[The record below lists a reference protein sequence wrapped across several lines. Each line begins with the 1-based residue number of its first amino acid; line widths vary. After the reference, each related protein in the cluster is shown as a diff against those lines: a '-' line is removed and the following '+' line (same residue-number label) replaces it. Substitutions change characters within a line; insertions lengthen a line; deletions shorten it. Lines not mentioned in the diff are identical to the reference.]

1 MVKAVKKLQQRGI
14 MVSGGFIV
22 GFDNDPGSIF
32 EQQINFIQKSGIVTA
47 MVGLL
52 NAVPGTRLFHR
63 LKSEKRIL
71 SDFKGNNMD
80 GSLNFI
86 PKMNPQSLIKGYKSI
101 LNTIYSHEEF
111 YRRIKTFLKEYNPPF
126 YKKSIL
132 SKNEIVAFIRSLWIL
147 GIVEKGRRHFWSL
160 IITSIIKYPS
170 KFSLAVTMAIYG
182 FHFRRVI
189 ESV

>member
-1 MVKAVKKLQQRGI
+1 
-14 MVSGGFIV
+14 VSGGFIV

-32 EQQINFIQKSGIVTA
+32 EQQINFIQNSGIVTA

-52 NAVPGTRLFHR
+52 NAIPGTRLFQR

-71 SDFKGNNMD
+71 SDFEGNNMD

-86 PKMNPQSLIKGYKSI
+86 PKMNQQALMNGYKSI
-101 LNTIYSHEEF
+101 LKTIYSHKEY
-111 YRRIKTFLKEYNPPF
+111 YRRIKTFLKEYNPPL
-126 YKKSIL
+126 YKNSL
-132 SKNEIVAFIRSLWIL
+132 PSKNEILAFFKSLWIL
-147 GIVEKGRRHFWSL
+147 GIVEKGRRYFWSL
-160 IITSIIKYPS
+160 ILTSIIKYPT
-170 KFSLAVTMAIYG
+170 KFALAVKMAIYG